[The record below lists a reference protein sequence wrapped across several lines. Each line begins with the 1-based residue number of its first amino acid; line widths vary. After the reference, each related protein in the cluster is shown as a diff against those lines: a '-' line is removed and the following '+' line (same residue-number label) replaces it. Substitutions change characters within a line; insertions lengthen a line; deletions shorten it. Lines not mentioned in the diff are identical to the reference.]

1 MQDQKTMSFV
11 LNTRLEELLK
21 QWAAEDDRTISATLR
36 QILER
41 ETQRRKQPQKEQPQP
56 AKNREQL

>member
-11 LNTRLEELLK
+11 LNTRLEEFLE

-41 ETQRRKQPQKEQPQP
+41 ETQRRKQPQKEP

>member
-1 MQDQKTMSFV
+1 MAEQKTMSFV

-21 QWAAEDDRTISATLR
+21 QWSTEDDRTISATMR

-41 ETQRRKQPQKEQPQP
+41 EAQRRESVTRKQEIKQIH
-56 AKNREQL
+56 